1 MKLAILE
8 TGRPPG
14 ELAER
19 FGDYPMM
26 FQKMLGFGFETESYD
41 VQAGELPDP
50 GEHQGVLITGSPA
63 GVYDSLPWIPNLLE
77 FIRAAKDSR
86 MVGICFG
93 HQAMAEALG
102 GKVVKSDKGWGA
114 GLQLYQVSRSQPW
127 MDGEVA
133 IAAPA
138 SHQDQV
144 VIQPPN
150 SEVALESAFTP
161 FAGLAWSDRP
171 AISFQFHPEF
181 SAAYAKAL
189 IEKRYDVVPDPDE
202 KIASL
207 DAPNDSARVADWI
220 QSGEVPGPDGG
231 LRTDASGALVIHG
244 LPRGKYRCLLTTA
257 SGETLERTLEVPPQA
272 TGELEVTIP

>member
-14 ELAER
+14 NLAEQ

-50 GEHQGVLITGSPA
+50 GAHDAVLISGSPA
-63 GVYDSLPWIPNLLE
+63 GVYDPLPWIPELLE
-77 FIRAAKDSR
+77 FIRSAKDSK

-93 HQAMAEALG
+93 HQAMAQALG
-102 GKVVKSDKGWGA
+102 GKVEKSEKGWGA
-114 GLQLYQVSRSQPW
+114 GLHSYEVARREPW
-127 MDGEVA
+127 MDGETS
-133 IAAPA
+133 ITAPA

-144 VIQPPN
+144 VIQPPGT
-150 SEVALESAFTP
+150 EIVLQSAFTP
-161 FAGLAWSDRP
+161 LAALAWTDRP

-181 SAAYAKAL
+181 SAAFAKAL
-189 IEKRYDVVPDPDE
+189 IEKRYDIVPDPDA

-207 DAPNDSARVADWI
+207 DAPNDNARVAGWI
-220 QSGEVPGPDGG
+220 RRF
-231 LRTDASGALVIHG
+231 LKA
-244 LPRGKYRCLLTTA
+244 
-257 SGETLERTLEVPPQA
+257 
-272 TGELEVTIP
+272 